1 MCLTSKMQFMIIH
14 FKNLFWYCVWSRH
27 EVQCKMHRY
36 RVLLVFTNW
45 YFWWTWLQAGFLML
59 LCNEVRLF
67 NFPWENLI
75 ERNYAIVSLCSPC
88 CVFQDQVVSCHLT
101 DVQSRVPFAA
111 FNVVFYSHRVC
122 VYWLTCLWRWSSHEF
137 LSKMGTVWSDTL
149 SDPSESNLSGHRC
162 AHDTGQLWLTK
173 STFAKTAQKMHII
186 SPLKLCVNS
195 TFKLQFVLIT
205 IKCRIYGNKTMK
217 HVIACVWFARAMMCG

>member
-1 MCLTSKMQFMIIH
+1 MIIH
-14 FKNLFWYCVWSRH
+14 FKNLFWYCVWSRLK
-27 EVQCKMHRY
+27 VQCKMHKMHLY

-59 LCNEVRLF
+59 LCNGVRLF
-67 NFPWENLI
+67 NFLWENLI

-111 FNVVFYSHRVC
+111 FNVAFYSHRVC
-122 VYWLTCLWRWSSHEF
+122 LLAYMFMAMVVAWISQQNGHCVVRHLF
-137 LSKMGTVWSDTL
+137 

-162 AHDTGQLWLTK
+162 AHDKGQLWLTK
-173 STFAKTAQKMHII
+173 STFAKTATKMHII

-195 TFKLQFVLIT
+195 RFKLQFVLIT
-205 IKCRIYGNKTMK
+205 IKCIKYGNKTMK
-217 HVIACVWFARAMMCG
+217 HVIACVWFARAVMCG